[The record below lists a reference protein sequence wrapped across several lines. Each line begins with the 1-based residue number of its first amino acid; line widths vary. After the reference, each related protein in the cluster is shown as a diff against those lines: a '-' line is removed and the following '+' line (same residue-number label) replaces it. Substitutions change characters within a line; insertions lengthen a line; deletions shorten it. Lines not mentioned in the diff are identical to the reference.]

1 MERLPGPFWNSPPV
15 RFQART
21 LGTIVSVAL
30 LLALLG
36 GVWGCNGG
44 FEGAK
49 PQPPLII

>member
-36 GVWGCNGG
+36 GVWG
-44 FEGAK
+44 
-49 PQPPLII
+49 